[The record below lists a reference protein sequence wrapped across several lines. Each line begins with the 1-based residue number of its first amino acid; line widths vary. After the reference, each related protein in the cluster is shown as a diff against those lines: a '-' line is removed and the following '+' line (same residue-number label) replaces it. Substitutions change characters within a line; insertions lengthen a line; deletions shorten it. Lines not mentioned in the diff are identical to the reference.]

1 MIESAGALCSLMLAM
16 KLFSLVP
23 VLLISTFVASAQF
36 TPATPAKP
44 PASPVKPLCNYLLQV
59 EWKSKTETN
68 AMKVLTTEGQFNLD
82 AIQGAKVKINNNEIP
97 VTLRLSGTLTVLSP
111 DTKGQLTLFLG
122 RTVPYVTGVNTGPS
136 GATTSSYQQLQ
147 VGLNSTYIVTF
158 GKPLLIQ
165 SDNNEEVTIL
175 VSRQED

>member
-1 MIESAGALCSLMLAM
+1 M
-16 KLFSLVP
+16 KLHSLFVT
-23 VLLISTFVASAQF
+23 LLMAAATVGAQF
-36 TPATPAKP
+36 TPATPAKT

-59 EWKSKTETN
+59 EWKSRSETN
-68 AMKVLTTEGQFNLD
+68 AVKVLTTEGQFNLD
-82 AIQGAKVKINNNEIP
+82 ALQGAKVKINNNEIP

-122 RTVPYVTGVNTGPS
+122 RTVPYVTGVSTGVS
-136 GATTSSYQQLQ
+136 GTSTSSYQQMQ

-165 SDNNEEVTIL
+165 SDGNEEVTIL

>member
-1 MIESAGALCSLMLAM
+1 MRAM
-16 KLFSLVP
+16 KFLPFVA
-23 VLLISTFVASAQF
+23 VLLISTIAAPAQF
-36 TPATPAKP
+36 TPATTQKP

-68 AMKVLTTEGQFNLD
+68 SVKMLTAEGQFNLD
-82 AIQGAKVKINNNEIP
+82 AIQGTKVKINNNEIP

-122 RTVPYVTGVNTGPS
+122 RTVPYVTSTSSGPG
-136 GATTSSYQQLQ
+136 GAANSSYQQMQ
-147 VGLNSTYIVTF
+147 VGLNSSYVVTF

-165 SDNNEEVTIL
+165 SDNNEAVTIL